1 MLFNKLLYIAHDKN
15 EQYDG
20 GQDEAYINTRPLRE
34 LHTLAG
40 IGFLNEAL
48 PAPAIAAGTEQQVS
62 QASQG
67 KQVIG
72 DDEILQILNRGACA
86 QRSNCAPDIE
96 AENTGQGEQQDR
108 NEVDRNSF
116 FPGPSEQI
124 DGKA

>member
-48 PAPAIAAGTEQQVS
+48 PAPAVAACAKQQIYQGTERQEQVAY
-62 QASQG
+62 Q
-67 KQVIG
+67 KIFQVKHRPAK
-72 DDEILQILNRGACA
+72 D
-86 QRSNCAPDIE
+86 
-96 AENTGQGEQQDR
+96 
-108 NEVDRNSF
+108 
-116 FPGPSEQI
+116 
-124 DGKA
+124 

>member
-62 QASQG
+62 CLLYTSWPSGSRLPASASTPP
-67 KQVIG
+67 
-72 DDEILQILNRGACA
+72 N
-86 QRSNCAPDIE
+86 PW
-96 AENTGQGEQQDR
+96 
-108 NEVDRNSF
+108 
-116 FPGPSEQI
+116 
-124 DGKA
+124 

>member
-96 AENTGQGEQQDR
+96 AENTAGSQR
-108 NEVDRNSF
+108 S
-116 FPGPSEQI
+116 
-124 DGKA
+124 

>member
-34 LHTLAG
+34 LHALTG
-40 IGFLNEAL
+40 VGFLNEAL
-48 PAPAIAAGTEQQVS
+48 PAPAVAAGTEQQVS

-72 DDEILQILNRGACA
+72 DDEILQILNRTTRA
-86 QRSNCAPDIE
+86 QRLEAAPQIE
-96 AENTGQGEQQDR
+96 TQRARQR
-108 NEVDRNSF
+108 
-116 FPGPSEQI
+116 
-124 DGKA
+124 